1 MGAPGFYRI
10 AAAAPVSRD
19 SVTSPGLRHERP
31 GFYRIAAAAPGPGAD
46 AGGRQRRC
54 IHSQR
59 CGSRRT

>member
-10 AAAAPVSRD
+10 AAAAPGLAGFRD
-19 SVTSPGLRHERP
+19 EPGLRHERP

-46 AGGRQRRC
+46 AGDRQRRC